1 MEISMKGLRCF
12 VAVAEERHFGRAAE
26 RLGIA
31 QPAVTQQ
38 LQRLEAALDMTLVHR
53 DGRRVLLTEAGA
65 AFLPHARDA
74 LDSSQ
79 MAVQAGKAANRGEA
93 GMLTIGLTPAI
104 PPAHLADLLRRF
116 AADRPRV
123 RLQIRETRLEDALA
137 QLSQGTIELALT
149 SGFAPPSR
157 PERIEAVQLAEEP
170 LAVALHR
177 DHPLARRQTLD
188 VADLENERFSVI
200 ARDAL
205 RGQPF
210 GIHGLCQRTGFQA
223 RRFAEV
229 QDATMQL
236 AMIATGLS
244 VGVLPQSVSRYAP
257 TEVTFVPMAYEEPL
271 RTLLLYDRRHVP
283 VGVRELLRLVGPVSS
298 STVSTDSDVPA
309 SIDSR
314 V

>member
-1 MEISMKGLRCF
+1 MDISMKGLRCF
-12 VAVAEERHFGRAAE
+12 VAVAEERHFSRAAE

-38 LQRLEAALDMTLVHR
+38 LQRLETALDMKLVHR
-53 DGRRVLLTEAGA
+53 DGRRVLLTEAGS

-74 LDSSQ
+74 LESGQ
-79 MAVQAGKAANRGEA
+79 MAIQAGKAANRGEA
-93 GMLTIGLTPAI
+93 GMLTIGLTPAV

-116 AADRPRV
+116 ATDRPHI
-123 RLQIRETRLEDALA
+123 RLQIRETWLEDALA
-137 QLSQGTIELALT
+137 QLPQGTIHLALM

-157 PERIEAVQLAEEP
+157 PAQIEAIQLAEEA

-177 DHPLARRQTLD
+177 DHPLARRPALD
-188 VADLENERFSVI
+188 LADLANERFSVI

-205 RGQPF
+205 HGQPF

-229 QDATMQL
+229 HDVTMQL

-244 VGVLPQSVSRYAP
+244 VGVLPRSVSRYAP
-257 TEVTFVPMAYEEPL
+257 TEVTFVPLAYEEPL

-283 VGVRELLRLVGPVSS
+283 VGVREILRLAGPTTPLPS
-298 STVSTDSDVPA
+298 
-309 SIDSR
+309 
-314 V
+314 

>member
-1 MEISMKGLRCF
+1 MKGLRCF
-12 VAVAEERHFGRAAE
+12 VAVAEERHFSRAAE

-38 LQRLEAALDMTLVHR
+38 LQRLETALDMKLVHR
-53 DGRRVLLTEAGA
+53 DGRRVLLTEAGS

-74 LDSSQ
+74 LESGQ
-79 MAVQAGKAANRGEA
+79 MAVQAGRAAHRGEA
-93 GMLTIGLTPAI
+93 GMLTIGLTPAV

-116 AADRPRV
+116 ATDRPHI
-123 RLQIRETRLEDALA
+123 RLQIRETRLGDALA
-137 QLSQGTIELALT
+137 QLPQGTIHVALT

-157 PERIEAVQLAEEP
+157 PAQIEATQLAEEA

-177 DHPLARRQTLD
+177 DHPLARRPALD
-188 VADLENERFSVI
+188 LADLADERFSVI

-205 RGQPF
+205 HGQPF
-210 GIHGLCQRTGFQA
+210 GIHGLCQRTGFTV

-229 QDATMQL
+229 HDVTVQL

-244 VGVLPQSVSRYAP
+244 VGVMPRSVSRYAP
-257 TEVTFVPMAYEEPL
+257 AEVTFVPLTYEEPL

-283 VGVRELLRLVGPVSS
+283 LGVREILRIAGPTAPGLRRSGLTS
-298 STVSTDSDVPA
+298 GS
-309 SIDSR
+309 
-314 V
+314 